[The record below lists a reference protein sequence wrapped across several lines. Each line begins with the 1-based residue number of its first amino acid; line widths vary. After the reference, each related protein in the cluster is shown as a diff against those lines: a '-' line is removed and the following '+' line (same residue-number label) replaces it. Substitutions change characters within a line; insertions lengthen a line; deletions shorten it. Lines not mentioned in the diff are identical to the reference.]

1 MFFDLSVIV
10 MADLY
15 GSNDSED
22 MSSFL
27 QILLNNSSAAAATAD
42 SSASAPA
49 GVFSS
54 GGAPT
59 AVTESSSRIN
69 FSDYSSFFSK
79 ESDEINPSNRV
90 KKLVSSFEGSE
101 ASEGQVKSVIPRS
114 SSLKRSRA
122 AEVHNLSEKRRR
134 SRINEKL
141 KALQNLIPNSNKT
154 DKASML
160 DEAIEYLKQLQLQV
174 QMLTMRNGLSLHPG
188 YSLGSLKSMLIP
200 LPGVDIHEGNVLLN
214 PNRPENTLSTRQDVR
229 MPLEATNPASST
241 QPMLPPSV
249 GNINNSETLPTF
261 PPSVENHYGLLNH
274 LASAKDL
281 CREDTLSRLQLD
293 IGCSGNNS
301 SPGMSS

>member
-1 MFFDLSVIV
+1 

-15 GSNDSED
+15 GSNESED

-27 QILLNNSSAAAATAD
+27 QILLNNSSAAAATTD
-42 SSASAPA
+42 SAASAPVGA
-49 GVFSS
+49 LFS
-54 GGAPT
+54 GGAPST
-59 AVTESSSRIN
+59 VAESSSRIN

-79 ESDEINPSNRV
+79 DSDEFNPSNRV
-90 KKLVSSFEGSE
+90 KNLVSSFEGSE
-101 ASEGQVKSVIPRS
+101 ASEGQGNQVISRS
-114 SSLKRSRA
+114 SSKRSRA

-188 YSLGSLKSMLIP
+188 YSLGSLQSMLIP
-200 LPGVDIHEGNVLLN
+200 PPGVDVNEGNVLLN
-214 PNRPENTLSTRQDVR
+214 PNRPENTLSTTQDVL
-229 MPLEATNPASST
+229 MPLEATNTPSST
-241 QPMLPPSV
+241 QPMLAPSV
-249 GNINNSETLPTF
+249 ANINNPGTLPTF
-261 PPSVENHYGLLNH
+261 SPSVENHYGLLDH
-274 LASAKDL
+274 LASAKDI

-293 IGCSGNNS
+293 IGCSGNSS
-301 SPGMSS
+301 SPGLSS

>member
-1 MFFDLSVIV
+1 

-15 GSNDSED
+15 GSNESDD

-27 QILLNNSSAAAATAD
+27 QILLNNSSAAAATTD
-42 SSASAPA
+42 SAASVPA
-49 GVFSS
+49 GGLFSS
-54 GGAPT
+54 GGALST
-59 AVTESSSRIN
+59 VAESSSRIN

-79 ESDEINPSNRV
+79 DSDEFNPSNRV
-90 KKLVSSFEGSE
+90 KNLVSSFEGSA
-101 ASEGQVKSVIPRS
+101 ASEGQGNPVIPRS
-114 SSLKRSRA
+114 SSKRSRA

-188 YSLGSLKSMLIP
+188 YSLGSLQSMLIP
-200 LPGVDIHEGNVLLN
+200 QPGVDVNEGNVLLN
-214 PNRPENTLSTRQDVR
+214 PSTPENSLSTTQDVL
-229 MPLEATNPASST
+229 MPLEATNTPSST
-241 QPMLPPSV
+241 QPMLGPV
-249 GNINNSETLPTF
+249 GGNINNPGTLPTL
-261 PPSVENHYGLLNH
+261 PSVENHNGLLNH
-274 LASAKDL
+274 LTSAKDI

-293 IGCSGNNS
+293 IGCSGNSS
-301 SPGMSS
+301 SPGLSS